1 MPGRHENRPMNAA
14 CNRECNRSCCGAYS
28 PPRDV
33 IIAADQST
41 GRRRRNEDDRDQEQ
55 RRTEE
60 LKKNIT
66 TSRVPPYLA
75 AFLETTTTRPGKTRD
90 TPTASKCLVPLLI
103 SLPLQPRD
111 EETHRPLPLTST
123 AAAAVISLPVHATVA
138 GTPRSNKCYQRRCL
152 RPAPKTSQPSRVND
166 VRPRGGNCPEA
177 MQPPHS
183 SADRAT
189 SDPPKPRDS
198 RT

>member
-1 MPGRHENRPMNAA
+1 MNAA
-14 CNRECNRSCCGAYS
+14 CKRECNRSCCGAYS

-41 GRRRRNEDDRDQEQ
+41 GPRRRNEDDCDQEQ

-60 LKKNIT
+60 LKKKKYIT

-75 AFLETTTTRPGKTRD
+75 AFLEATSTSTTTTTMTTTTTTTRPGKT
-90 TPTASKCLVPLLI
+90 TSKCLVPLLV
-103 SLPLQPRD
+103 SLPSHSR
-111 EETHRPLPLTST
+111 EISRPLPPTST

-138 GTPRSNKCYQRRCL
+138 GTSRSNKCYQRRCL
-152 RPAPKTSQPSRVND
+152 RPAPKTSD

-198 RT
+198 RA